1 MMRAKRWFSKTEQH
15 NNKCLKCLR
24 HKEGKERARIA
35 QVTWNLAVGRVRTP
49 SVAWSALHP
58 QGPLLAAQV
67 LIRSHFI
74 LLPPSSAKNDFCYT
88 SGKALSFHS
97 QPNLMGDRS
106 FTWSEVT
113 GCTVQLLNP
122 ALQESLQSYWGV
134 SQPPTTSNSNW
145 APCRADK
152 PWGKQDL
159 DSNDPKRNGIGRDRY
174 HRQ

>member
-1 MMRAKRWFSKTEQH
+1 MSEAQRRKGKSSY
-15 NNKCLKCLR
+15 CSSDLKLGS
-24 HKEGKERARIA
+24 GKGEDTISCMECP
-35 QVTWNLAVGRVRTP
+35 TP
-49 SVAWSALHP
+49 P

-67 LIRSHFI
+67 LIRSQFI

-97 QPNLMGDRS
+97 QPNLIGDRS
-106 FTWSEVT
+106 FTCSEVT
-113 GCTVQLLNP
+113 GCTAQLLNS